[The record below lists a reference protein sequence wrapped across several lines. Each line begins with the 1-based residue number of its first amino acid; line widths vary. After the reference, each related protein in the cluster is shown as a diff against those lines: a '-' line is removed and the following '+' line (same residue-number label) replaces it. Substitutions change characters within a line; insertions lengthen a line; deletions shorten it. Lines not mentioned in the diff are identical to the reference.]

1 MRTITVVGASL
12 AGLSTVRALRDQ
24 GFSDRIVVV
33 GDEPHPPYDRP
44 PLSKGFLDG
53 SVPTAE
59 LDLAAPG
66 EDLDVDWRLG
76 IRAEALRPGERTV
89 LLADASEL
97 RSDAI
102 VVATGAR
109 ARQLPRTAGIDAVH
123 TLRTLD
129 DAVRLRAAL
138 TTPGRRLVV
147 VGGGFI
153 GSEVAATAS
162 TMGHRVSLVEPEPVP
177 LSRQFGVA
185 VGEVLAD
192 VHREHG
198 VQVLT
203 GVGVAGVAA
212 AGKGAR
218 VDLTDGRALE
228 AHVVLVAVGAVPAVE
243 WLADT
248 GLDLAGG
255 VSCDARGATSIPGV
269 LAVGDVA
276 RGFVPFVGA
285 SARIEH
291 WTHAMRHPA
300 VVAGALLSGGASDAA
315 LPSAPPYVWS
325 DQYDLRL
332 QFAGHTELV
341 DDFEVVEG
349 SLAERAFVAVYRRG
363 GPGGRQVA
371 VLAMNRARDFG
382 RLRRTLQPTVR
393 GLVHG

>member
-1 MRTITVVGASL
+1 VRTITAVGASL

-24 GFSDRIVVV
+24 GFADRIVVV
-33 GDEPHPPYDRP
+33 GDESHPPYDRP

-53 SVPTAE
+53 SVAIAE
-59 LDLAAPG
+59 LALAAPG

-76 IRAEALRPGERTV
+76 VRAEALRPGERTV
-89 LLADASEL
+89 LLADGSEL
-97 RSDAI
+97 RSDA
-102 VVATGAR
+102 VVIATGAR
-109 ARQLPRTAGIDAVH
+109 ARRLPGTAGIDAVH

-129 DAVRLRAAL
+129 DAVRLRAAVA
-138 TTPGRRLVV
+138 TSGRRLVV

-162 TMGHRVSLVEPEPVP
+162 AIGHQVSLVEPEPVP

-185 VGEVLAD
+185 VGGVLAD

-203 GVGVAGVAA
+203 GVGVAGMVA

-228 AHVVLVAVGAVPAVE
+228 ADVVLVAVGAAPAVE
-243 WLADT
+243 WLAGS

-255 VSCDARGATSIPGV
+255 VSCDARGVTSIPGV

-276 RGFVPFVGA
+276 RGFVPYVGA
-285 SARIEH
+285 PTRIEH
-291 WTHAMRHPA
+291 WTHAMRHPS
-300 VVAGALLSGGASDAA
+300 VVAGALRSGGPPDAA
-315 LPSAPPYVWS
+315 VPATPPYVWS

-332 QFAGHTELV
+332 QFAGHTQP
-341 DDFEVVEG
+341 DDAVEVVEG
-349 SLAERAFVAVYRRG
+349 SLTARNFAAIYRRG
-363 GPGGRQVA
+363 GPLGRQVA

-382 RLRRTLQPTVR
+382 RLRRTLQPVASPSDA
-393 GLVHG
+393 

>member
-1 MRTITVVGASL
+1 VRTITVVGASL

-24 GFSDRIVVV
+24 GFADRIVVV
-33 GDEPHPPYDRP
+33 GDESHPPYDRP

-53 SVPTAE
+53 SVPIAE
-59 LDLAAPG
+59 LALAAPG

-76 IRAEALRPGERTV
+76 VRAEALRPGERTV
-89 LLADASEL
+89 LLADGSEL
-97 RSDAI
+97 RSDA
-102 VVATGAR
+102 VVIATGAR
-109 ARQLPRTAGIDAVH
+109 ARRLPGTAGIDAVH
-123 TLRTLD
+123 TLRSLD
-129 DAVRLRAAL
+129 DAVRLRAAVA
-138 TTPGRRLVV
+138 TSGRRLVV

-162 TMGHRVSLVEPEPVP
+162 AIGHQVSLVEPEPVP

-185 VGEVLAD
+185 VGGVLAD

-203 GVGVAGVAA
+203 GVGVAGMVA

-228 AHVVLVAVGAVPAVE
+228 ADVVLVAVGAAPAVE
-243 WLADT
+243 WLAGS

-255 VSCDARGATSIPGV
+255 VSCDARGVTSIPGV

-276 RGFVPFVGA
+276 RGFVPYVGA
-285 SARIEH
+285 PTRIEH
-291 WTHAMRHPA
+291 WTHAMRHPS
-300 VVAGALLSGGASDAA
+300 VVAGALLSGGPPDAA
-315 LPSAPPYVWS
+315 VPATPPYVWS

-332 QFAGHTELV
+332 QFAGHTQP
-341 DDFEVVEG
+341 DDAVEVVEG
-349 SLAERAFVAVYRRG
+349 SLTERNFAAIYRRG
-363 GPGGRQVA
+363 GPLGRQVA

-382 RLRRTLQPTVR
+382 RLRRTLQPATSPSDA
-393 GLVHG
+393 

>member
-1 MRTITVVGASL
+1 MVGASL

-24 GFSDRIVVV
+24 GFADRIVVV
-33 GDEPHPPYDRP
+33 GDESHPPYDRP

-53 SVPTAE
+53 SVPIAE
-59 LDLAAPG
+59 LALAAPG

-76 IRAEALRPGERTV
+76 VRAEALRPGERTV
-89 LLADASEL
+89 LLADGSEL
-97 RSDAI
+97 RSDA
-102 VVATGAR
+102 VVIATGAR
-109 ARQLPRTAGIDAVH
+109 ARRLPGTAGIDAVH
-123 TLRTLD
+123 TLRSLD
-129 DAVRLRAAL
+129 DAVRLRSAVAMS
-138 TTPGRRLVV
+138 GRRLVV

-162 TMGHRVSLVEPEPVP
+162 TMGHQVSLVEPEPAP

-203 GVGVAGVAA
+203 GVGVAGVVA

-228 AHVVLVAVGAVPAVE
+228 ADVVLVAVGAVPAVE
-243 WLADT
+243 WLADA

-255 VSCDARGATSIPGV
+255 VSCDARGVTSIPGV

-276 RGFVPFVGA
+276 RGFVPYVGA
-285 SARIEH
+285 PARIEH

-300 VVAGALLSGGASDAA
+300 VVAGALLSGGTSDAA
-315 LPSAPPYVWS
+315 VQATPPYVWS

-332 QFAGHTELV
+332 QFAGHTEPGDAV
-341 DDFEVVEG
+341 EVVEG
-349 SLAERAFVAVYRRG
+349 SLTDHSFAAIYRRG
-363 GPGGRQVA
+363 GPHGRQVA

-382 RLRRTLQPTVR
+382 RLRRTLQPAASPSDA
-393 GLVHG
+393 

>member
-24 GFSDRIVVV
+24 DFADRIVVV
-33 GDEPHPPYDRP
+33 GDESHPPYDRP

-53 SVPTAE
+53 SVPIAE
-59 LDLAAPG
+59 LALAAPG

-76 IRAEALRPGERTV
+76 VRAEALRPGERTV
-89 LLADASEL
+89 LLADGAEL
-97 RSDAI
+97 RSDA
-102 VVATGAR
+102 VVIATGAR
-109 ARQLPRTAGIDAVH
+109 ARRLPGTAGIDAVH
-123 TLRTLD
+123 TLRSLD
-129 DAVRLRAAL
+129 DAVRLRSAVV
-138 TTPGRRLVV
+138 TPGRRLVV

-162 TMGHRVSLVEPEPVP
+162 AIGHQVSLVEPEPVP

-185 VGEVLAD
+185 VGGVLAD

-203 GVGVAGVAA
+203 GVGVAGMVA

-228 AHVVLVAVGAVPAVE
+228 ADVVLVAVGAAPAVE
-243 WLADT
+243 WLAGS

-255 VSCDARGATSIPGV
+255 ISCDARGVTSIPGV

-276 RGFVPFVGA
+276 RGFVPYVGA
-285 SARIEH
+285 PARIEH

-300 VVAGALLSGGASDAA
+300 VVVGALLSGGPPDVAVPAT
-315 LPSAPPYVWS
+315 PPYVWS

-332 QFAGHTELV
+332 QFAGHTEPGDAV
-341 DDFEVVEG
+341 EVVEG
-349 SLAERAFVAVYRRG
+349 SLTERNFAAIYRRG
-363 GPGGRQVA
+363 GSDGHQVA

-382 RLRRTLQPTVR
+382 RLRRTLQPMASPSDA
-393 GLVHG
+393 

>member
-1 MRTITVVGASL
+1 VRTITVVGASL

-24 GFSDRIVVV
+24 GFADRIVVV
-33 GDEPHPPYDRP
+33 GDESHPPYDRP

-53 SVPTAE
+53 SVPIAE
-59 LDLAAPG
+59 LALAAPG

-76 IRAEALRPGERTV
+76 VRAEALRPGERTV
-89 LLADASEL
+89 LLADGSEL
-97 RSDAI
+97 RSDA
-102 VVATGAR
+102 VVIATGAR
-109 ARQLPRTAGIDAVH
+109 ARRLPGTAGIDAVH

-129 DAVRLRAAL
+129 DAVRLRAAVA
-138 TTPGRRLVV
+138 TSGRRLVV

-162 TMGHRVSLVEPEPVP
+162 AIGHQVSLVEPEPVP

-185 VGEVLAD
+185 VGGVLAD

-203 GVGVAGVAA
+203 GVGVAGMVA

-228 AHVVLVAVGAVPAVE
+228 ADVVLVAVGAAPAVE
-243 WLADT
+243 WLAGS

-255 VSCDARGATSIPGV
+255 VSCDARGVTSIPGV

-276 RGFVPFVGA
+276 RGFVPYVGA
-285 SARIEH
+285 PTRIEH
-291 WTHAMRHPA
+291 WTHAMRHPS
-300 VVAGALLSGGASDAA
+300 VVAGALLSGGPPDAA
-315 LPSAPPYVWS
+315 VPATPPYVWS

-332 QFAGHTELV
+332 QFAGHTQP
-341 DDFEVVEG
+341 DDAVEVVEG
-349 SLAERAFVAVYRRG
+349 SLTARNFAAIYRRG
-363 GPGGRQVA
+363 GPLGRQVA

-382 RLRRTLQPTVR
+382 RLRRTLQPVASPSNA
-393 GLVHG
+393 